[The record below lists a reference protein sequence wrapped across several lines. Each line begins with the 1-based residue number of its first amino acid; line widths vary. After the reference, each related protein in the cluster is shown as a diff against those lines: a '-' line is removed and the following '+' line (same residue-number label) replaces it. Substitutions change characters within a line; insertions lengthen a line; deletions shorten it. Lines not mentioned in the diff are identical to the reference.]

1 MTSDSHFSGESNLI
15 KPSCLILDE
24 IDGAVSGSI
33 TGERGFGY
41 VC

>member
-1 MTSDSHFSGESNLI
+1 MTSDSHFSGDSNI
-15 KPSCLILDE
+15 KIPTCLILDE

-33 TGERGFGY
+33 TGEKGFGY